1 MKSLIAL
8 AAIVAVNLQPGLNA
22 PSTDGAVR
30 VDAAVLVSTNAVAT
44 SRVAAVYD
52 LPLYGQV
59 ESVEVVTNDVLATST
74 RTVVGT
80 NETLAVTDLYTLST
94 NPTDRVTSLY
104 NVVTNTAGISET
116 NYLYI
121 ATNYFTVWTNSYP
134 VEVLS
139 PVVSTITNL
148 SLEITGHMPVTNDLF
163 SLTASGGYAETNNVF
178 RYVAAPGRALSG
190 RALSPRAPQEPAAS
204 VSFLLVG
211 EPLTLIIEK

>member
-1 MKSLIAL
+1 MNTLIAL

-59 ESVEVVTNDVLATST
+59 ESVEVVTNDVLSTST

-80 NETLAVTDLYTLST
+80 NETLAVTDLYTLAT
-94 NPTDRVTSLY
+94 NPTDRVTGLY

-163 SLTASGGYAETNNVF
+163 SLTASGGYAETNGVF
-178 RYVAAPGRALSG
+178 RYVV
-190 RALSPRAPQEPAAS
+190 SPAQL
-204 VSFLLVG
+204 LLVG
-211 EPLTLIIEK
+211 EPLTLIIEN